1 MANYGGQTGLART
14 PACLRDLRM
23 GAQAS
28 GRCALALLPPRPGAR
43 VHVPGSCPRR
53 RALPSARLRLLL
65 VRAAANAVFLVTSL
79 SVLAVAR
86 PVIMARR
93 ARRRWGQ

>member
-1 MANYGGQTGLART
+1 MRLRFWIGLGLIGLLICALYVGYGGTAWR
-14 PACLRDLRM
+14 
-23 GAQAS
+23 S
-28 GRCALALLPPRPGAR
+28 
-43 VHVPGSCPRR
+43 PRR
-53 RALPSARLRLLL
+53 RASPSARLRPLL